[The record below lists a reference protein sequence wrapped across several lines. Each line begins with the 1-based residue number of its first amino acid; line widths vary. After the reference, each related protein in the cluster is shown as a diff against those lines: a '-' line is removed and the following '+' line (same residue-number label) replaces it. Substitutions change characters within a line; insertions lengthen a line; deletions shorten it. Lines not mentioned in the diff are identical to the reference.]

1 MPMAFALPAA
11 LPVAEAAAFT
21 AGCALIHAL
30 RRRADEV
37 TVALAGIVAI
47 LVLLLGI
54 ACTPEAL
61 PTAQGG
67 RVVEET
73 SLVQPVY

>member
-1 MPMAFALPAA
+1 MSMAFALPVA

-30 RRRADEV
+30 RQRADGV

-61 PTAQGG
+61 PTAQGDG
-67 RVVEET
+67 GVEET
-73 SLVQPVY
+73 SLVQPGY